1 MHINGPIGWPIA
13 KGEKSLRVD
22 KLSLNKDKYSIE
34 KNISQY
40 WDKLSLLGTERDTY
54 IPGESYSHC
63 VKKKKPTKQ
72 CLSSELKNKDYE
84 KDKLVNGS

>member
-40 WDKLSLLGTERDTY
+40 
-54 IPGESYSHC
+54 
-63 VKKKKPTKQ
+63 
-72 CLSSELKNKDYE
+72 
-84 KDKLVNGS
+84 